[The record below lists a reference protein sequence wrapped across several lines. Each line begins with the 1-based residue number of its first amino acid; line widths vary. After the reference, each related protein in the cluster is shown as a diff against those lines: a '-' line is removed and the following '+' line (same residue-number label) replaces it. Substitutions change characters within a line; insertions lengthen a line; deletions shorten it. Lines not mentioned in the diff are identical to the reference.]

1 MVESL
6 VLALLGASVAI
17 LLAWGWLDLLDAKGI
32 AGIFLPG
39 AQASPAFRVPFRLTP
54 VPALLSFTVSF
65 AIVSTGTL
73 YSTWRAA
80 TAAPATA
87 LR

>member
-1 MVESL
+1 V
-6 VLALLGASVAI
+6 
-17 LLAWGWLDLLDAKGI
+17 LLAWAWLDVLNARGI

-39 AQASPAFRVPFRLTP
+39 AGWAPAFRVPFRLAP
-54 VPALLSFTVSF
+54 VPALLGFAVSF

-80 TAAPATA
+80 TAEPALA